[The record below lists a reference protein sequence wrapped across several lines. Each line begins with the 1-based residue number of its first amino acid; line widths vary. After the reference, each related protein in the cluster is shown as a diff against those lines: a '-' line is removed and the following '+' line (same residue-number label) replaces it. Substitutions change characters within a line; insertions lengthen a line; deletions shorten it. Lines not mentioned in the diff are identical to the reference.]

1 MSLRFLVYASD
12 PARRDAL
19 RELLA
24 EAGHELVDSL
34 EAADVVLVP
43 ARDAGFAAMREH
55 DLQVL
60 LTPREMEVLSAIADG
75 LGNKMIARRLN
86 ISLHTVKFHIESL
99 FRKLGVRTRTEALAS
114 ARERRLKNT
123 LEL

>member
-99 FRKLGVRTRTEALAS
+99 FRKLGARTRAEAVAKGL
-114 ARERRLKNT
+114 ERHAGET
-123 LEL
+123 VEL